1 MDMVAQCAQRMTMN
15 TVSDAELKNVIA
27 DFLEMGHVENIVAMF
42 RRDPQ
47 YYGWTGEILKDDRF
61 NVRLGLT
68 IVFEELQALGVCEIA
83 QALPS
88 LASLLNDDS
97 ALIRGE
103 AIGILDIIG
112 TREAKELI
120 MTMADDS
127 SPQVREMVELA
138 QNNK

>member
-1 MDMVAQCAQRMTMN
+1 MSVD
-15 TVSDAELKNVIA
+15 TVSDAELKKVIA
-27 DFLEMGHVENIVAMF
+27 DFLEMGHMENIVAMF
-42 RRDPQ
+42 RRDSR
-47 YYGWTGEILKDDRF
+47 YYAWTGEILKDERF

-68 IVFEELQALGVCEIA
+68 IVFEELQALGVPDIA
-83 QALPS
+83 RALPS

-112 TREAKELI
+112 TREATELI
-120 MTMADDS
+120 TTMADDN

-138 QNNK
+138 QNKE

>member
-1 MDMVAQCAQRMTMN
+1 MD
-15 TVSDAELKNVIA
+15 TVSDAELKKVIA
-27 DFLEMGHVENIVAMF
+27 DFLEMGHMENIVAMF
-42 RRDPQ
+42 RRDSR
-47 YYGWTGEILKDDRF
+47 YYDWTGEILNDERF

-68 IVFEELQALGVCEIA
+68 IVFEELRALGVRDIA
-83 QALPS
+83 RALPP

-120 MTMADDS
+120 TTMADDS
-127 SPQVREMVELA
+127 SPQVREMVELV
-138 QNNK
+138 QNKDQSGSPQSSV

>member
-1 MDMVAQCAQRMTMN
+1 MD
-15 TVSDAELKNVIA
+15 TVSDAELKKVIA
-27 DFLEMGHVENIVAMF
+27 DFLEMGHMENIVAMF
-42 RRDPQ
+42 RRDSR
-47 YYGWTGEILKDDRF
+47 YYAWTGEILKDERF

-68 IVFEELQALGVCEIA
+68 IVFEELQALGVRDIA
-83 QALPS
+83 RALPS

-120 MTMADDS
+120 TTMADDS

-138 QNNK
+138 QNKE